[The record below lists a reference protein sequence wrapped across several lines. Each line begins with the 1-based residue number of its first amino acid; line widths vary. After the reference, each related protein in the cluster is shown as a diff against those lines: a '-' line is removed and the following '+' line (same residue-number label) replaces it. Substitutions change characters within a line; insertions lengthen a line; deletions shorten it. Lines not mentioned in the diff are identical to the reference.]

1 MSETATLLHVG
12 RAGTSPPSV
21 PEGWTVET
29 VSSAAAAS
37 DRLCGGVDCVLV
49 DHETDDGGDGLAV
62 LDVIDAPCPVLYRS
76 AEPDGE
82 LASAASA
89 RGAVHY
95 LHGGDDVAE
104 RLRAVVDTGDATA
117 RRAADP
123 GTTTVD
129 RPVVL
134 ERIDE
139 AYLSFDTDW
148 NFTYINE
155 RGAEILGASPD
166 DLVGEN
172 VWEVF
177 PEATDHAYY
186 DEYTDAI
193 ETGEPVSFEEYY
205 EPLDLW
211 TSNRAYPTEDGLSV
225 FFHDIT
231 ERKRYEEMLPGL
243 LQTTRDMMQ
252 ADGPEEIAEQL
263 VAATEDLLSLDLSV
277 VRFHEVG
284 GDELVPIEGT
294 AALAETVGDRP
305 VYDVGEGGPGAVFES
320 GAATYRDQVDVDGI
334 DAVLYLPLGE
344 HGTLSAGVGDG
355 EELGGVEKQTAE
367 LLAANAT
374 TALDRT
380 ERRERLELFERVIE
394 SVEDML
400 YVLDADGQFV
410 YVSEPFVEFTGYER
424 EELVGATPAVV
435 VDRETLERGRAV
447 VAELRRSDERSRTIQ
462 TEIETSDG
470 ERRPVEVD
478 VALLPNDTDADPGTV
493 AVVRDVS
500 ALQETQQRLAI
511 ENDRFR
517 YLFDHI
523 PDALVEFTFDGTEP
537 VVESVNP
544 AFERTFGISAGHAVG
559 ESLNDLIVPK
569 QYHDQAKQ
577 LDESIVAG
585 AVETKEVERSTST
598 GVGHFLFRGVSFGT
612 DANRR
617 GFCIYT
623 DISDQKERESR
634 LEVLHTV
641 LRHNLRTEMNL
652 IVGYAEQLQ
661 RRYDDDPVLLDA
673 IRREANQVAD
683 LSDTARRVERALDRD
698 DDHLAVTDVTRYVAE
713 AAETA
718 RKRFPHADLTVSTP
732 ESATAVADRR
742 LVFALSNAIENAV
755 DHNDSEH
762 PSVDVSVERTDEE
775 VEIRVADDGPG
786 IPKQERD
793 LVTGE
798 RDITQLQHGSGL
810 GLWAI
815 NWIVESFGGSLAFET
830 SEKGSVV
837 VLRLRTQ

>member
-1 MSETATLLHVG
+1 M
-12 RAGTSPPSV
+12 
-21 PEGWTVET
+21 
-29 VSSAAAAS
+29 SSAADAN
-37 DRLCGGVDCVLV
+37 DRLDPDVDCVLV
-49 DHETDDGGDGLAV
+49 EHDLDDGADGLAV
-62 LDVIDAPCPVLYRS
+62 LDAIDARCPVIYRTI
-76 AEPDGE
+76 EPDGE
-82 LASAASA
+82 VASAASA

-104 RLRAVVDTGDATA
+104 RIRTVVGDVATPH
-117 RRAADP
+117 RRGPDAGAASAAESP
-123 GTTTVD
+123 
-129 RPVVL
+129 VL

-139 AYLSFDTDW
+139 AYVSFDADWRFTD
-148 NFTYINE
+148 INE
-155 RGAEILGASPD
+155 RGAAMLDTVPEA
-166 DLVGEN
+166 LVGEV
-172 VWEVF
+172 VWDVF
-177 PEATDHAYY
+177 PDATDLAYY
-186 DEYTDAI
+186 EQYVHAV

-211 TSNRAYPTEDGLSV
+211 TSNRAYPTADGLVV
-225 FFHDIT
+225 FFQDIT
-231 ERKRYEEMLPGL
+231 ERKRYQEMLPGL
-243 LQTTRDMMQ
+243 LQTTHEMMQ
-252 ADGPEEIAEQL
+252 AEGPEEIAGQL
-263 VAATEDLLSLDLSV
+263 VAATEELLSLDLSI
-277 VRFHEVG
+277 VRFHEPAT
-284 GDELVPIEGT
+284 DQLVPVEGT
-294 AALAETVGDRP
+294 TALSETLGDRP
-305 VYDVGEGGPGAVFES
+305 SYAVGEGGPGAVFES
-320 GAATYRDQVDVDGI
+320 GEPTYCDPVDIEGVS
-334 DAVLYLPLGE
+334 AVLYLPLGD
-344 HGTLSAGVGDG
+344 HGTLSAGVAPGDEFG
-355 EELGGVEKQTAE
+355 AVERQTAE

-394 SVEDML
+394 SIEDML
-400 YVLDADGQFV
+400 YVLGADERFV
-410 YVSEPFVEFTGYER
+410 YVSEPFAEFTGYDR
-424 EELVGATPAVV
+424 DELVGGTPAMV
-435 VDRETLERGRAV
+435 VDRKTLERGREV
-447 VAELRRSDERSRTIQ
+447 VAELRHCDERSRTIQ
-462 TEIETSDG
+462 TELETRDG

-478 VALLPNDTDADPGTV
+478 VALLPNGDDAEPGTV

-500 ALQETQQRLAI
+500 ALQETRQRLAI
-511 ENDRFR
+511 ENERFR

-523 PDALVEFTFDGTEP
+523 PDALVEFTFEGTEP

-559 ESLNDLIVPK
+559 ESVNDLIVPEES
-569 QYHDQAKQ
+569 HDQAKQ
-577 LDESIVAG
+577 LDE
-585 AVETKEVERSTST
+585 AVDEGSVQTEEVERLTST
-598 GVGHFLFRGVSFGT
+598 GLGHFLFRGVSFGT
-612 DANRR
+612 GTSRR

-652 IVGYAEQLQ
+652 IEGYAEQLQ

-698 DDHLAVTDVTRYVAE
+698 DDRLVATDVTRYVEE

-755 DHNDSEH
+755 DHNDAEQ
-762 PSVDVSVERTDEE
+762 PSVDVTVETTDGG

-815 NWIVESFGGSLAFET
+815 NWIVESFGGSISFEVQ
-830 SEKGSVV
+830 EEGSVV
-837 VLRLRTQ
+837 VLRFRAQ

>member
-1 MSETATLLHVG
+1 MLLEHELGDG
-12 RAGTSPPSV
+12 R
-21 PEGWTVET
+21 
-29 VSSAAAAS
+29 
-37 DRLCGGVDCVLV
+37 
-49 DHETDDGGDGLAV
+49 DGLAV
-62 LDVIDAPCPVLYRS
+62 LDAIDAHCPVFYRT

-82 LASAASA
+82 AASAAAA

-95 LHGGDDVAE
+95 LHGGDDVVE
-104 RLRAVVDTGDATA
+104 RIRAVVDDAPAATGSMVAPVE
-117 RRAADP
+117 DP
-123 GTTTVD
+123 D
-129 RPVVL
+129 DQASVL

-155 RGAEILGASPD
+155 RGAEMLDTTPD

-172 VWEVF
+172 VWDAF
-177 PEATDHAYY
+177 PAATEHTYYEQYTHAV
-186 DEYTDAI
+186 

-205 EPLDLW
+205 EPLELW
-211 TSNRAYPTEDGLSV
+211 TSNRAYPTDDGLSV

-243 LQTTRDMMQ
+243 LQTTHDMMQ
-252 ADGPEEIAEQL
+252 AESPEAIASQL
-263 VAATEDLLSLDLSV
+263 VAATEELLSLDLSV
-277 VRFHEVG
+277 VRFHEPG
-284 GDELVPIEGT
+284 TDGLVPVEGT
-294 AALAETVGDRP
+294 TAISETLGDRP
-305 VYDVGEGGPGAVFES
+305 TYAVGEGGPGTVFDAGEPS
-320 GAATYRDQVDVDGI
+320 YRDTVDVEGVS
-334 DAVLYLPLGE
+334 AVLYLPLGE
-344 HGTLSAGVGDG
+344 HGTLSAGVAPG
-355 EELGGVEKQTAE
+355 EEFGAVERQTAE

-400 YVLDADGQFV
+400 YVLDADGHFV
-410 YVSEPFVEFTGYER
+410 YVSEPFAEFSGYDR
-424 EELVGATPAVV
+424 EELVGASPAVV
-435 VDRETLERGRAV
+435 VDRETLERSREV
-447 VAELRRSDERSRTIQ
+447 VAELRSCDERSRTIQ
-462 TEIETSDG
+462 TEVETRDG

-478 VALLPNDTDADPGTV
+478 IALLPNDDGDDPGTV

-500 ALQETQQRLAI
+500 ALQETRQRLAI
-511 ENDRFR
+511 ENERFR

-523 PDALVEFTFDGTEP
+523 PDALVEFTFEEADP
-537 VVESVNP
+537 IVESVNP

-559 ESLNDLIVPK
+559 ESVNDLIVPEE
-569 QYHDQAKQ
+569 YREQAKQ
-577 LDESIVAG
+577 LDD
-585 AVETKEVERSTST
+585 AVVHGEVKTKEVERSTST
-598 GVGHFLFRGVSFGT
+598 GLGHFLFRGVSFGAGT
-612 DANRR
+612 NRR

-623 DISDQKERESR
+623 DISEQKERESR

-652 IVGYAEQLQ
+652 IEGYAEQLQ
-661 RRYDDDPVLLDA
+661 RRYDDDPALLDA

-698 DDHLAVTDVTRYVAE
+698 GDHLGPTDVTRYVDE
-713 AAETA
+713 AAKTA

-755 DHNDSEH
+755 DHNDEQ
-762 PSVDVSVERTDEE
+762 PSVDVTVEATDEG

-815 NWIVESFGGSLAFET
+815 NWIVESFGGTLTFET
-830 SEKGSVV
+830 PAEGSVV
-837 VLRLRTQ
+837 VLQLRGQ